1 MVDEPSLGELSR
13 RIDHVIAT
21 QAQLVQRT
29 EYTADR
35 RYDDR
40 RFAEIEADHTELRRE
55 ITEELKALKASIDA
69 ATEKRGTN
77 VRQAVYAGL
86 LPALFMMVSIV
97 VQIWLAAK
105 GGT

>member
-1 MVDEPSLGELSR
+1 MVDEPSIGELSR
-13 RIDHVIAT
+13 RIDHLT
-21 QAQLVQRT
+21 MTLTQLVQRT

-40 RFAEIEADHTELRRE
+40 RFTEIEADVGEMRREFTNELR
-55 ITEELKALKASIDA
+55 ALKASIDA
-69 ATEKRGTN
+69 ATEKRGSN

-86 LPALFMMVSIV
+86 VPALFMMISIV

-105 GGT
+105 GA

>member
-1 MVDEPSLGELSR
+1 MTAMLG
-13 RIDHVIAT
+13 
-21 QAQLVQRT
+21 QLVQRA

-40 RFAEIEADHTELRRE
+40 RFAEIEADLAELRR
-55 ITEELKALKASIDA
+55 TWTDELKALKASIDA

-86 LPALFMMVSIV
+86 IPAVLVLIGIIV
-97 VQIWLAAK
+97 QVWLASK
-105 GGT
+105 GGS